1 MPTFSLRLILPAAEK
16 PGNVSL
22 SAPKRRQRKS
32 KIQLHQHLHYYDI
45 FSPRDRLE
53 QLNPLERI
61 CYSFDPLQP
70 VSVAEQDLK
79 KNPTIR
85 HINSNLIKFKYPH
98 LDPLVVVLLG
108 RVQQSCAVYFWT
120 CGSGVRLALVGELL
134 GLVKLRE
141 KYYAKFN
148 RFPTNMFSI
157 PGST

>member
-1 MPTFSLRLILPAAEK
+1 MSTFSLRLILPAAK
-16 PGNVSL
+16 KTGNVCL

-32 KIQLHQHLHYYDI
+32 KMQLHQHLS
-45 FSPRDRLE
+45 SPRDRLE